1 MFFAVSTLAELRAAE
16 LANTQCSVRCV
27 RAREEQAVPLFWIVC
42 FWSSLNLLRDWP
54 ESGASSW
61 VRRSVSGL
69 FSNPPAA
76 VWLPVIFRRQPRW
89 NRSAT
94 GCVSPCLPVFQWLLF
109 FFPLA
114 GTAGDPVFGGG
125 AYWSCTHGVDGQ
137 YGIEL
142 SVSAGGA
149 VLGAGWTAVATGYS
163 VRCVRAREGQA
174 IPCFF
179 PLAGSSAE
187 PASIGG
193 NYWSCV
199 GVNGNTAYALGVA
212 VGGYAAMVVHAYSTG
227 VSVRCVRAREE
238 QAIPLFW
245 IVWFWVL

>member
-1 MFFAVSTLAELRAAE
+1 MLR
-16 LANTQCSVRCV
+16 RF
-27 RAREEQAVPLFWIVC
+27 P
-42 FWSSLNLLRDWP
+42 
-54 ESGASSW
+54 
-61 VRRSVSGL
+61 RR
-69 FSNPPAA
+69 
-76 VWLPVIFRRQPRW
+76 
-89 NRSAT
+89 NRLAT

-179 PLAGSSAE
+179 PLAGSAVAPADVSCTYWSGTATY
-187 PASIGG
+187 PAS
-193 NYWSCV
+193 
-199 GVNGNTAYALGVA
+199 
-212 VGGYAAMVVHAYSTG
+212 GYTFTVTPDRAASGSYSSAADG
-227 VSVRCVRAREE
+227 YSVRCVRAREE
-238 QAIPLFW
+238 QAIPCFFPLAGSAGVPSDVSGIYWTVSVAYPGACYTFTVTSDRAGANDFTTPESGLSLRCVRAREEQAVPLFW
-245 IVWFWVL
+245 IVWF

>member
-1 MFFAVSTLAELRAAE
+1 M
-16 LANTQCSVRCV
+16 
-27 RAREEQAVPLFWIVC
+27 
-42 FWSSLNLLRDWP
+42 
-54 ESGASSW
+54 ASSW

-69 FSNPPAA
+69 FSNPPEAE
-76 VWLPVIFRRQPRW
+76 LFPVMLRRFPRR

-179 PLAGSSAE
+179 PLAGDTVDGAAVRGSYSASD
-187 PASIGG
+187 PGGWYYLDLRATSASAGG
-193 NYWSCV
+193 GGSAA
-199 GVNGNTAYALGVA
+199 NGY
-212 VGGYAAMVVHAYSTG
+212 
-227 VSVRCVRAREE
+227 SVRCVRAREG

-245 IVWFWVL
+245 IVGFLGSLIYEGLAGVRWHPVGCLGVCLACSVTHRKRYGFR